1 MNAKEKDIS
10 LNWISHILFVGSLCA
25 AALLAL
31 GLLVMWI
38 RGERLEP
45 VVHLVRPSLSALFS
59 SLSKGEAV
67 AILNLGIL
75 AMMLT
80 PFLRVVV
87 AVISFLWE
95 RDYRYA
101 AVAGGVG
108 LILLF
113 TIVPSFFR

>member
-1 MNAKEKDIS
+1 MNAKDKDVS

-38 RGERLEP
+38 KGEPFEP
-45 VVHLVRPSLSALFS
+45 VVHVVRPSLSVLFS
-59 SLSKGEAV
+59 SLLKGDAV

-87 AVISFLWE
+87 AVVSFLWE

-101 AVAGGVG
+101 AVASGVG

-113 TIVPSFFR
+113 TIVPSFF

>member
-1 MNAKEKDIS
+1 MNAQKENAS
-10 LNWISHILFVGSLCA
+10 LNWISHILFVGSFCA
-25 AALLAL
+25 AVLLAV

-38 RGERLEP
+38 RGGRLEP
-45 VVHLVRPSLSALFS
+45 VVHVIRPSLPVLFS
-59 SLSKGEAV
+59 SLVKGDPV

-87 AVISFLWE
+87 ALVSFLWE
-95 RDYRYA
+95 KDYRYA
-101 AVAGGVG
+101 AVATGVG

-113 TIVPSFFR
+113 TIVPSFF

>member
-1 MNAKEKDIS
+1 MDAQKENVS
-10 LNWISHILFVGSLCA
+10 LSWISHILFVGSVCA
-25 AALLAL
+25 AVVLAL

-38 RGERLEP
+38 KGEPFQP
-45 VVHLVRPSLSALFS
+45 VLHVVRPSLSVLFS
-59 SLSKGEAV
+59 SLVKGEAA

-95 RDYRYA
+95 KDYRYA
-101 AVAGGVG
+101 AVAAGVG
-108 LILLF
+108 VILLF
-113 TIVPSFFR
+113 TIVPSFLR